1 MFLYSSKHALSLS
14 TDIISPMT
22 TSDQINYNNYHAELG
37 LFKFLISV
45 YFSQN
50 YENRRKFLGNTYPS
64 APPPSPSGFTKPITF
79 CKRLVITGDGVLVIV
94 AVERAPLTK
103 WKSRIAIVSGVIG
116 WPESES
122 EESERFHLLPLPLM
136 TPKLMIQWKLNCRS
150 RRKRWKINQLQCEY
164 SGHPIAFNP
173 TIQFSLDRMRPHFV
187 WFHRFDFS

>member
-50 YENRRKFLGNTYPS
+50 YENRCNSLGNAYPS
-64 APPPSPSGFTKPITF
+64 APPSGFSTPIAF

-103 WKSRIAIVSGVIG
+103 
-116 WPESES
+116 
-122 EESERFHLLPLPLM
+122 
-136 TPKLMIQWKLNCRS
+136 
-150 RRKRWKINQLQCEY
+150 
-164 SGHPIAFNP
+164 
-173 TIQFSLDRMRPHFV
+173 
-187 WFHRFDFS
+187 

>member
-1 MFLYSSKHALSLS
+1 MFLYSSNHALSLS

-22 TSDQINYNNYHAELG
+22 TLDQINYNNHHAELG

-64 APPPSPSGFTKPITF
+64 APPPPSPSGFSTPIAF

-103 WKSRIAIVSGVIG
+103 WKSRIAIVSGVISYYDTALRLRNRSQKNRNG
-116 WPESES
+116 SIYF
-122 EESERFHLLPLPLM
+122 RFLS
-136 TPKLMIQWKLNCRS
+136 W
-150 RRKRWKINQLQCEY
+150 LQ
-164 SGHPIAFNP
+164 
-173 TIQFSLDRMRPHFV
+173 SLWSNENWTVGVAGRGGK
-187 WFHRFDFS
+187 